1 VLDHFL
7 SWVLDALREQFR
19 PYLAP
24 LWESLGFCRSVALI
38 LLALVVLVSILLVKQ
53 RHRITAFLRR
63 SEQRQH
69 DRAIFAGADALLTEV
84 GLLDTLRTLSSQH
97 AFTRNDLR
105 AMTSLDYYFEE
116 TGHHYLDKNIGDA
129 TVQLL
134 RSLSDLLDFTAKY
147 FRPYGIRTERGGSLC
162 MLPSLNIDRDGDMAD
177 IEGQKRYD
185 NHARELDKLI
195 NAVGDS
201 YRDYRRTVKR
211 RLTV

>member
-24 LWESLGFCRSVALI
+24 LWESRGFWRSVALI

-63 SEQRQH
+63 DEQRQH
-69 DRAIFAGADALLTEV
+69 DRAIFADADALLTEV

-105 AMTSLDYYFEE
+105 AMTSLD
-116 TGHHYLDKNIGDA
+116 
-129 TVQLL
+129 
-134 RSLSDLLDFTAKY
+134 
-147 FRPYGIRTERGGSLC
+147 
-162 MLPSLNIDRDGDMAD
+162 
-177 IEGQKRYD
+177 
-185 NHARELDKLI
+185 
-195 NAVGDS
+195 
-201 YRDYRRTVKR
+201 
-211 RLTV
+211 